1 MGGILIAWLVGEGI
15 VTYRS
20 FKHGA
25 PPTPGQLAA
34 VSGFFV
40 LLAVLGSYPPAKGT
54 ATAIAFGIDV
64 AALLQ
69 ILPGT
74 KAPAVATLTAVG
86 VDIAAFLQILPGSGQ
101 PVHLTR
107 TWPPALINDPTVLL
121 PGTAGAPPQNPS
133 FGGSGPGGGS
143 TPSGPNQN
151 PPGTPVPPGQG
162 VIFPPGSSV
171 LLWRARY
178 RRAARRGSSR
188 R

>member
-40 LLAVLGSYPPAKGT
+40 LLAALGQYQPAR
-54 ATAIAFGIDV
+54 
-64 AALLQ
+64 
-69 ILPGT
+69 
-74 KAPAVATLTAVG
+74 AVATLTALG
-86 VDIAAFLQILPGSGQ
+86 VDVAAFLQILPGTGTAN
-101 PVHLTR
+101 LTR
-107 TWPPALINDPTVLL
+107 TWPPALISDPTVFL
-121 PGTAGAPPQNPS
+121 PGTAGAPQQVPS

-143 TPSGPNQN
+143 VPSGPNQN
-151 PPGTPVPPGQG
+151 PPGTKVPPGQG

-171 LLWRARY
+171 L
-178 RRAARRGSSR
+178 
-188 R
+188 